1 MGKHTKGESVNN
13 WLSRHWPLLV
23 IAAPAAVAVWSG
35 WVGLGGL
42 CGFGVIHPL
51 PGIAD
56 GVHLNTA
63 ITLPVGVEAYGAYA
77 LYAWLGG
84 ETGPRARDFAQ
95 KSAIGALILGCLGQ
109 VAFHVLAAR
118 HDTRAPGLV
127 VVLVACLPVV
137 TLSFAAALTHLMH
150 ADEKATGEAVTGRA
164 TELAITADEALSGEA
179 VESHPEEP
187 SESQES
193 SIETG
198 PEDATAEAIADAMPE
213 ALEVPAAEPEPEPRE
228 VPSGKPRPGPVRLS
242 KDPEAKKARAAYW
255 RSVRAGSPL
264 TDRALGEMFGRSRTW
279 GASRIAECQDGPQL
293 AAGASS

>member
-1 MGKHTKGESVNN
+1 MGKHRGENVNN

-56 GVHLNTA
+56 GLHLNTA

-84 ETGPRARDFAQ
+84 EAGPRARDFAQ

-109 VAFHVLAAR
+109 VAFHVLAAE
-118 HDTRAPGLV
+118 HVSRAPALV

-150 ADEKATGEAVTGRA
+150 ADEKAVAAEAVRQAVSQVKPVLRKPWKPAGGAIREPGKCHQCRRGRCHPGGHLKRPCQRSLKCQSCRAGTRATGEA
-164 TELAITADEALSGEA
+164 D
-179 VESHPEEP
+179 
-187 SESQES
+187 
-193 SIETG
+193 
-198 PEDATAEAIADAMPE
+198 AEAAARDRA
-213 ALEVPAAEPEPEPRE
+213 ALE
-228 VPSGKPRPGPVRLS
+228 RPGSQKSQGRL
-242 KDPEAKKARAAYW
+242 PAFCPCRRPA
-255 RSVRAGSPL
+255 
-264 TDRALGEMFGRSRTW
+264 
-279 GASRIAECQDGPQL
+279 
-293 AAGASS
+293 